1 MTGEKPVKVRSLQT
15 CFKYFSKAFQLIVL
29 LKCESFFTK
38 LCCMLSNVMIFSAR
52 VSITEKLSLFDV
64 EKVFPSVDYQCSPQ
78 PMTNVTQYGV
88 TPPTAE

>member
-1 MTGEKPVKVRSLQT
+1 MTGEKPVKVRSPRT
-15 CFKYFSKAFQLIVL
+15 FFKHVL

-38 LCCMLSNVMIFSAR
+38 LCCMLSNVMIFSVR

-64 EKVFPSVDYQCSPQ
+64 EKIFPSVDYQCSPQ
-78 PMTNVTQYGV
+78 PMTDVTQCGV

>member
-1 MTGEKPVKVRSLQT
+1 MTGEKPVKVRSPRT
-15 CFKYFSKAFQLIVL
+15 CFKHVL

-38 LCCMLSNVMIFSAR
+38 LCCMLSNVMIFSVR

-64 EKVFPSVDYQCSPQ
+64 EKVFPSVDYQCFPQ
-78 PMTNVTQYGV
+78 PMTDVTQCGV